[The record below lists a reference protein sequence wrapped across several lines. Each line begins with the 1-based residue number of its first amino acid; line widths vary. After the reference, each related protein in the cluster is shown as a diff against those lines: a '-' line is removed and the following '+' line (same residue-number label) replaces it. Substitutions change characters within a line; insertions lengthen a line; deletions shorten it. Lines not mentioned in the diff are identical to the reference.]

1 MYREPL
7 GGEMINIIHRVKYQI
22 RIAVVAIIVLMVF
35 IFFTNPHDLPILLLL
50 TPVLLLFIFL
60 TSFLTLTFAIIN
72 SINTVLMGRNL
83 IYGATISFVICLAL
97 MLKSIDQLNSKDI
110 LLILLFSTVS
120 IFYIR
125 HVKSTTKN

>member
-1 MYREPL
+1 
-7 GGEMINIIHRVKYQI
+7 
-22 RIAVVAIIVLMVF
+22 MVF

-72 SINTVLMGRNL
+72 SNNTVHMGRNL